1 MQIVFLGTGAF
12 IETPND
18 RTLNTIYMSK
28 DGKGIL
34 LNCTKDIVTQLSKN
48 NISISDINSIIIP
61 DSNIDGLVYVD
72 KMLSEPMNVY
82 VNKTLLSK
90 QSKFVHILL
99 KELKVDMITNIT
111 TFKVTKLNNGVLID
125 DVLYANSV
133 TKLVTKLN
141 SKIYSKA
148 NTLII
153 NANSNF
159 YDTFNFI
166 ENALNITNKYLPN
179 TVILNNID
187 TSYPTYEHLLKPIN
201 LYWDRIKVSD
211 KVNVKLSYDS
221 MVYDTVDLGYQP
233 GIYLNNKIIDSILS
247 GKKEVLSRVTCLKDL
262 LGKELLLLSDKQTV
276 GTIIFDRPTKCNSSA
291 LHNLSNYSKIIHDYS
306 TVDVPL
312 LLHTFK
318 FTKFKEP
325 KLVVYNHK
333 SYFQEYIP
341 NVCVTEHLIKD
352 INLYDKTTK
361 SSDTLLND
369 HRLTHMYYSMSLDGT
384 KIKHSRED
392 LINLH
397 NLISTELL
405 ERNLKHDIINDLDK
419 FELSDTEQMCDLVH
433 DFTDRVLIKDVV
445 SLLNSDDGLLQ
456 FAFKDFK
463 ESFEQSLSTSL
474 SSQFDEK
481 LNIELLSSS
490 DNILKDIEIPIYDLV
505 LLKRSPRVVKLK
517 KSKFET
523 FEPFIAPES
532 KNIKDIETLITE
544 LW

>member
-1 MQIVFLGTGAF
+1 M
-12 IETPND
+12 
-18 RTLNTIYMSK
+18 
-28 DGKGIL
+28 
-34 LNCTKDIVTQLSKN
+34 
-48 NISISDINSIIIP
+48 
-61 DSNIDGLVYVD
+61 
-72 KMLSEPMNVY
+72 
-82 VNKTLLSK
+82 
-90 QSKFVHILL
+90 
-99 KELKVDMITNIT
+99 
-111 TFKVTKLNNGVLID
+111 
-125 DVLYANSV
+125 
-133 TKLVTKLN
+133 
-141 SKIYSKA
+141 
-148 NTLII
+148 
-153 NANSNF
+153 
-159 YDTFNFI
+159 
-166 ENALNITNKYLPN
+166 
-179 TVILNNID
+179 
-187 TSYPTYEHLLKPIN
+187 
-201 LYWDRIKVSD
+201 
-211 KVNVKLSYDS
+211 
-221 MVYDTVDLGYQP
+221 
-233 GIYLNNKIIDSILS
+233 
-247 GKKEVLSRVTCLKDL
+247 
-262 LGKELLLLSDKQTV
+262 LSDKQTV
-276 GTIIFDRPTKCNSSA
+276 GTIIFDRPTKCNSSE

-341 NVCVTEHLIKD
+341 NVCVTEHLLKD
-352 INLYDKTTK
+352 INLYDKTIK

-369 HRLTHMYYSMSLDGT
+369 HRLTHMYYGMSLDGT

-397 NLISTELL
+397 NLISTELI

-445 SLLNSDDGLLQ
+445 SLLNSDSGLLQ

-523 FEPFIAPES
+523 FEPFTAPTS
-532 KNIKDIETLITE
+532 KNIKDLETLIKE